1 MPNPMRIRA
10 RSDGDIVQVRVL
22 ISHVMET
29 GLRKDAQGE
38 LVPAHYIQLI
48 DVTYDGR
55 IVLSAEWGPA
65 VSRNPYLA
73 FKFRGGA
80 PGGKLRV
87 TWTDNLGETQS
98 HEAAVE

>member
-29 GLRKDAQGE
+29 GLRKDPQGE
-38 LVPAHYIQLI
+38 LVPAHYIQLV

-55 IVLSAEWGPA
+55 VVLSAEWGPA
-65 VSRNPYLA
+65 VSRNPYFA
-73 FKFRGGA
+73 FRFHGGARGGVV
-80 PGGKLRV
+80 RV
-87 TWTDNLGETQS
+87 TWTDNLGDTQS
-98 HEAAVE
+98 HEATVE